1 MTDKMKK
8 MLDKKKGQGKMSEA
22 EKDAKMSVVNHMKDM
37 ASKMMGDHVK
47 GLKKV
52 SVASNS
58 GEGLKEG
65 LHKAEEMLDANSED
79 GHSSMHDSENEMES
93 PPEGEVHDSGAGE
106 YGKDMRDK
114 THDEYQEEAQETDAE
129 KASDDEDDEDNKM
142 SESELHAK
150 LTKLMAIKKRKDAN
164 RSSGY

>member
-8 MLDKKKGQGKMSEA
+8 MLDKKKGQGKMSEV

-52 SVASNS
+52 SIASNS

-65 LHKAEEMLDANSED
+65 LHKAEEILDSRSED
-79 GHSSMHDSENEMES
+79 GHSSMHDSENEMDAA
-93 PPEGEVHDSGAGE
+93 PEGEVHDSGAGE

-129 KASDDEDDEDNKM
+129 KAAEDESGEDDMDE
-142 SESELHAK
+142 EELNSK
-150 LTKLMAIKKRKDAN
+150 LEKLMALKKKKEA
-164 RSSGY
+164 SKHSGY